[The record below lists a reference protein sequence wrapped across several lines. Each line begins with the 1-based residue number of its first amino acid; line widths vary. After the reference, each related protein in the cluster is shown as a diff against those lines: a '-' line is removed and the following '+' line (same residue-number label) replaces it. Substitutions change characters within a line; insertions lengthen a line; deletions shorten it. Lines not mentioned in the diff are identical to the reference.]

1 MNHGVET
8 ILYPV
13 KNLATAKK
21 LFTRLLEVQPH
32 VDQPYYVGYML
43 GNQEIGLVPNSGGQ
57 GMAGAVSYYTVSD
70 IRQSIQGLLDD
81 GAQKVEDLRDVGGGK
96 LVAVLKD
103 PDGNSIGLIQMP

>member
-1 MNHGVET
+1 MNHGIET

-13 KNLATAKK
+13 KDLATAKK
-21 LFTRLLEVQPH
+21 LFTRLLEIQPH

-43 GNQEIGLVPNSGGQ
+43 GNQEIGLVPNGFEQ
-57 GMAGAVSYYTVSD
+57 GMAGPVSYYTVSD
-70 IRQSIQGLLDD
+70 IRKSLQALLDE
-81 GAQKVEDLRDVGGGK
+81 GAQKVDDVRDVGGGK

>member
-1 MNHGVET
+1 MNHGIET

-13 KNLATAKK
+13 KDLATAKK
-21 LFTRLLEVQPH
+21 LFTRLLEIQPH

-43 GNQEIGLVPNSGGQ
+43 GNQEIGLVPNGFEQ
-57 GMAGAVSYYTVSD
+57 GMAGPVSYYTVSD
-70 IRQSIQGLLDD
+70 IRKSLQALLDE
-81 GAQKVEDLRDVGGGK
+81 GAQKAEDVRDVGGGK